1 MDTCCKEHHFYECL
15 LRRPWSMAWI
25 KNNWQRSVITS
36 QRLDISTCLDVTGSS
51 IKFLFNDVYAVNS
64 DSHYIFI
71 QKIENNQLRILSI
84 NQLIVLVEY
93 VAEIPDFK
101 SDSVNLFWFWL
112 LMNLRDC
119 WWVLQGLFLREGMKG
134 EVGLEQKANFLQE
147 ENECWKSNTGLKW
160 VQGFSEWF
168 LIFHGFP
175 CNTSTRN
182 SRYLF

>member
-1 MDTCCKEHHFYECL
+1 
-15 LRRPWSMAWI
+15 MAWI

-101 SDSVNLFWFWL
+101 SDSVNLF
-112 LMNLRDC
+112 
-119 WWVLQGLFLREGMKG
+119 
-134 EVGLEQKANFLQE
+134 
-147 ENECWKSNTGLKW
+147 
-160 VQGFSEWF
+160 
-168 LIFHGFP
+168 
-175 CNTSTRN
+175 
-182 SRYLF
+182 